1 MPRGRP
7 VRFALGATLLAVSY
21 AEARRPD
28 LPAYEER
35 VFRAANRLPPTIRTP
50 VRTMMQAGTFA
61 TVPAVAAVAA
71 IAGRRRL
78 AVTLAA
84 AGTAAWVGAK
94 GIKLLGGRERPSPS
108 LDDVV
113 MREGVEGDR
122 GSYPPGTRPSR
133 RRSRGLLADELPRP
147 VRPFLWSVPVATA
160 FGRMYV
166 GAHLPHDT
174 LGGAGFG
181 LMLSSLVPRR

>member
-1 MPRGRP
+1 
-7 VRFALGATLLAVSY
+7 
-21 AEARRPD
+21 
-28 LPAYEER
+28 
-35 VFRAANRLPPTIRTP
+35 
-50 VRTMMQAGTFA
+50 MQAGTFA

-84 AGTAAWVGAK
+84 AGAAAWVGAK
-94 GIKLLGGRERPSPS
+94 GIKLLGGRERPSRI

-122 GSYPPGTRPSR
+122 GWISGHTAVATTLA
-133 RRSRGLLADELPRP
+133 GILADELPGP

>member
-1 MPRGRP
+1 VPRWRP
-7 VRFALGATLLAVSY
+7 ARFALGATLLAVSY

-28 LPAYEER
+28 LPPYEER
-35 VFRAANRLPPTIRTP
+35 VFRAANRLPHGIRAP
-50 VRTMMQAGTFA
+50 VRTVMQAGTFA
-61 TVPAVAAVAA
+61 TVPAVAVVA
-71 IAGRRRL
+71 
-78 AVTLAA
+78 
-84 AGTAAWVGAK
+84 
-94 GIKLLGGRERPSPS
+94 GI
-108 LDDVV
+108 
-113 MREGVEGDR
+113 
-122 GSYPPGTRPSR
+122 
-133 RRSRGLLADELPRP
+133 LADELPRP

>member
-1 MPRGRP
+1 MHRADRARIEPPEIDVWAWAEATGGFELEPATADVPRWRP

-35 VFRAANRLPPTIRTP
+35 VFRAANRLPHVRTP

-94 GIKLLGGRERPSPS
+94 GIKLLGGRERPSRI

-122 GSYPPGTRPSR
+122 G
-133 RRSRGLLADELPRP
+133 
-147 VRPFLWSVPVATA
+147 
-160 FGRMYV
+160 
-166 GAHLPHDT
+166 
-174 LGGAGFG
+174 
-181 LMLSSLVPRR
+181 

>member
-1 MPRGRP
+1 MPRWRP

-35 VFRAANRLPPTIRTP
+35 VFRAANRLPHGFRAP
-50 VRTMMQAGTFA
+50 VRTVMQAGTFA
-61 TVPAVAAVAA
+61 TVPAVAALAVL
-71 IAGRRRL
+71 AGRRRL

-94 GIKLLGGRERPSPS
+94 GIKLLGGRERPSRI

-122 GSYPPGTRPSR
+122 GWISGHTAVATTLA
-133 RRSRGLLADELPRP
+133 GILADELPRP